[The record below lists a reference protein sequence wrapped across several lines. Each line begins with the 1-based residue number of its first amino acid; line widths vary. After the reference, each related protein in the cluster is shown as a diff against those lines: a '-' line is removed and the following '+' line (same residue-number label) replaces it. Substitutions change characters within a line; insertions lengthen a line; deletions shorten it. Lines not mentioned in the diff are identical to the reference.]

1 MVEVLGGR
9 AREPTGPRRAPR
21 TYPGPVQLQVRR
33 VGPREDV
40 EIASVAQLGKDS
52 EDRGNESRV
61 PFGSACALETD
72 PEESLRGDPKLAA
85 RNTRGAKSEKL
96 LSEKVDPTGQ
106 QDEREEQDASPKDG
120 PLVARFEDKSEPESG
135 SYIKSEA
142 GERNVAERRHGH
154 PCGQQSVDE
163 ADGHRPQGAEASRI
177 GVHRRRCHFRAA
189 GFSDHRQQR
198 SDAQSVST
206 LALKE
211 SPRTHM
217 TCIFILSVQSA
228 TNIPWKF
235 YKFYEFKCKACCD
248 VAK

>member
-40 EIASVAQLGKDS
+40 EIASVAQLGGNS

-61 PFGSACALETD
+61 PFGLACAPETN
-72 PEESLRGDPKLAA
+72 PEEGLRGDPKLVAWNA
-85 RNTRGAKSEKL
+85 RGAKSEKL

-106 QDEREEQDASPKDG
+106 QDEREEQDVSPKDG
-120 PLVARFEDKSEPESG
+120 SLAARFEDKEPESG

-177 GVHRRRCHFRAA
+177 GVHRRRCRFRGA

-198 SDAQSVST
+198 SDAQSVSI

-211 SPRTHM
+211 SSRIHVM
-217 TCIFILSVQSA
+217 CIFILLV
-228 TNIPWKF
+228 
-235 YKFYEFKCKACCD
+235 
-248 VAK
+248 